1 MKSKEELK
9 KELHALIDS
18 IDDEETLNVLH
29 DDVVPYVIDADL
41 ADTDTEEELTAA
53 QMERLDEALQQVKD
67 GKVMSFEEFKS
78 RMAQWHT
85 S

>member
-9 KELHALIDS
+9 KELHELIDS

-29 DDVVPYVIDADL
+29 DDIVPYAMGTDL
-41 ADTDTEEELTAA
+41 EDTDVEELTPE
-53 QMERLDEALQQVKD
+53 QEERLNEAIQQAKE
-67 GKVMSFEEFKS
+67 GKVMSLEAFKS

>member
-29 DDVVPYVIDADL
+29 DDMVPYIEDANL
-41 ADTDTEEELTAA
+41 VDTTTEDELSEEQT
-53 QMERLDEALQQVKD
+53 ERLHGALQQVKD
-67 GKVMSFEEFKS
+67 GKVMSFEEFKN